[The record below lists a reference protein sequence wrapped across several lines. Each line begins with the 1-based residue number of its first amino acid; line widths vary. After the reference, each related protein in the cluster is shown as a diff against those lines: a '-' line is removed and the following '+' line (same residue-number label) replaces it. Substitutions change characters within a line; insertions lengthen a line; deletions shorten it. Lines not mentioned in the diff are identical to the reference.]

1 MKVKK
6 KINNNVALCLDSKGK
21 EVIVFGKGVGFENN
35 GMEIPLSK
43 IDRTFYNLEQHYVDL
58 ISNISID
65 IYVVSEKIINY
76 ASSKLLC
83 EINSNLLFNMAD
95 HINFAIERY
104 NKGITFKLPVMNDV
118 ENLFEAEIDIGY
130 YALKIIKED
139 LGYELPNEEAA
150 LIALN
155 ILTSEYNPMKKT
167 IEINEKIISEIT
179 AIIENCFSINI
190 DRKSFNY
197 SRFTTHMF
205 YLFKREQNVSNQNF
219 KNKVLFKQMIDNYP
233 ATYKCVLEITDYL
246 KKIKGWSLSEE
257 ECLYL
262 MLHINRLCDTQIVR

>member
-179 AIIENCFSINI
+179 VIIENCFSIKI

-205 YLFKREQNVSNQNF
+205 YLFKREQNSSNQNF

-233 ATYKCVLEITDYL
+233 STYKCVLQITDYL